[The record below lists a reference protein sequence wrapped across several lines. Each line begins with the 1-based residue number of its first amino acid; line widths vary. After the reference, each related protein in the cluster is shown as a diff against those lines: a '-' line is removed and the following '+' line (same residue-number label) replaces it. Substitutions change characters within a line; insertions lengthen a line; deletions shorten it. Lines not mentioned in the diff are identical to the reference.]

1 MLAQELISDSGISQ
15 IALGFFSALFAFLGV
30 IAKMIFDN
38 KKSTAETREAI
49 EYVGEAANVAAE
61 KAQAAVTN
69 TSNISNGFASTVLGE
84 LREIRKDVQTLSTSV
99 NRHLEWHLDKENGN
113 D

>member
-1 MLAQELISDSGISQ
+1 MLAQELISDNGISQ
-15 IALGFFSALFAFLGV
+15 VALGFFSALFAFLGV

-38 KKSTAETREAI
+38 KRSTAETKEAV
-49 EYVGEAANVAAE
+49 EHASEAANIAAE
-61 KAQAAVTN
+61 SAQAAVTN
-69 TSNISNGFASTVLGE
+69 TRNVSNGFAGTVLAE

-99 NRHLEWHLDKENGN
+99 NRHLEWHLDKENEN